1 MRLGIGEKNRAA
13 LERLHRELGAPFDMA
28 TAARVLGIP
37 PYRTRHLLRHLASR
51 GWLSRVRRGIY
62 TTVPLGASEPAE
74 WREDPWRVAVAVFAP
89 CYVGGWSACEHWD
102 LTEQVFRGVVVM
114 TARPI
119 RGSESQVQGTTFRLK
134 HVPEDLHFGTRAVW
148 RDRVKVKVS
157 DPTRTVVDVLDDPR
171 LGGGVRHGAS
181 VVREYLTSSHRNER
195 LLVEY
200 GDRLGNRTVFKRLGY
215 IIEALGLSAPKLVDA
230 CRTRVSKGLSVL
242 DPSVD
247 AKGRVLKRWGLR
259 VNVELKGQELS

>member
-1 MRLGIGEKNRAA
+1 MRLGINEKNRVAI
-13 LERLHRELGAPFDMA
+13 ERLHRDVAGPFDMT
-28 TAARVLGIP
+28 TAARVLRLP
-37 PYRTRHLLRHLASR
+37 PHKIRKLLGYLASR

-62 TTVPLGASEPAE
+62 TTVPLGASEPSD

-89 CYVGGWSACEHWD
+89 CYIGGWSACEHWE

-119 RGSESQVQGTTFRLK
+119 RGSESEVQGTAFRLK

-148 RDRVKVKVS
+148 RDRVKVMVS
-157 DPTRTVVDVLDDPR
+157 DPARTLIDILDDPR
-171 LGGGVRHGAS
+171 LGGGIRHVAS
-181 VVREYLTSSHRNER
+181 VVREYLASTHRNESQ
-195 LLVEY
+195 VVVY

-215 IIEALGLSAPKLVDA
+215 IVEALGLDAPKLSDA
-230 CRTRVSKGLSVL
+230 CRGRVSKGLTVL

-259 VNVELKGQELS
+259 VNVELKREEPS